1 MGRPEETPRAP
12 VPGRENGHA
21 PEGREPAPAGGR
33 RKRFGPEFIPLNL
46 SAPFIRRP
54 VATTLL
60 TIAVT
65 LAGMVAFFLLPV
77 APLPEVDFPVVRVQA
92 NMPGASPETMAATVA
107 TPLERALG
115 RIAGVTEMT
124 SSSSLGSTRII
135 LQFDLDRDIN
145 GAARDVQAAINAA
158 RSTLPTMPSN
168 PTYRKVNPSGA
179 PILILSVTSDVLSRT
194 QLYDAASTVLAQ
206 KISQIAGVG
215 EVTVGGGALP
225 AVRVDISPDALHRTG
240 LSMEDV
246 RAALAGANAFLPK
259 GHLENED
266 TSCTVVASD
275 QLRTAAQY
283 RKVIVAE
290 RDGVTIRLGDVATV
304 TDSSQ
309 DIRQMALSNGKPS
322 ILLIVFR
329 SPGANIIETVDR
341 VKAMIPQLRSW
352 LPESADLSV
361 RMDRSQT
368 IRASL
373 HEVEKSL
380 LLSMALVVLVVF
392 LFLRNG
398 RATSIPAV
406 AAPVSLIGT
415 FGVMYLCGYTLDNLS
430 LMALTVATGFVV
442 DDAIVVL
449 ENIVRRLEMG
459 EKPLRAALRGAR
471 EVGFTVISISLSLVA
486 VFIPILFMGGVVGR
500 LFREFSVVL
509 ATAVLVSMLVSL
521 TTTPMMCATLLR
533 PFDEELSRRSARLRA
548 GEGGRQ
554 GIFTRA
560 GQLWGRFLS
569 SMQEGYSRSLY
580 VVLDHW
586 KLTLTVLLLVV
597 AANVWMYIVVPKGF
611 FPQQD
616 TGVIMGGIRA
626 DQSASFQDMEV
637 KLARLVRILSADP
650 AVDQVSAHIS
660 GGRGGGGVFIS
671 LKPLEERGISAQQ
684 VIARLRGKMSSE
696 PGLQIFLQAAQDIMM
711 GGRSSRS
718 QYQYTLQA
726 DDLDSL
732 RRWGRRLQQEFAA
745 IPILKDVDSDI
756 EERGLQTL
764 LTVNRDALARL
775 GLTMKDVDAAL
786 NNAFGQRQVSTIYEE
801 KNQYRV
807 VLEYAL
813 PWLEGEDSLG
823 KVWLPGKDGAVP
835 LLGVAEV
842 SPAFAPLSVAHQGQ
856 FAAVT
861 LSFNLAEGASLS
873 QAQAAIDE
881 ARVRIGMPSTIVG
894 SFQGTAKMYSDTVK
908 EQALLILAALAALYI
923 VLGVLYES
931 LIHPLT
937 ILSTLPSAGIGAL
950 LALRACG
957 MEFSVIALIGVLLL
971 CGIVKKNAIM
981 MIDFAIEAARTR
993 NLPPREAI
1001 HEACRL
1007 RFRPIMMTTAAAILG
1022 AVPLALGQG
1031 DGAEIRQPL
1040 GITIVGGLLVS
1051 QLLTL
1056 YTTPVV
1062 YLCLDRARLRWRRR
1076 WWRLRYGERK
1086 AALLTAPCRQG

>member
-266 TSCTVVASD
+266 TSWTVVASD

-981 MIDFAIEAARTR
+981 MIDFAID
-993 NLPPREAI
+993 
-1001 HEACRL
+1001 EACRL

-1086 AALLTAPCRQG
+1086 AALLTALCRQG

>member
-266 TSCTVVASD
+266 TSWTVVASD

-449 ENIVRRLEMG
+449 ENVERIMSTEHLPPKEATAKAMSEVTAPVIAIV
-459 EKPLRAALRGAR
+459 
-471 EVGFTVISISLSLVA
+471 LVLCA
-486 VFIPILFMGGVVGR
+486 VFIPVSFMGGLAGQMYKQFAITISV
-500 LFREFSVVL
+500 SVVL
-509 ATAVLVSMLVSL
+509 SGIVALTLTPALCSLLLKPHAHDHQPARPFVIFNYFFGKTTHRYVRAVRFIKDHGLVSMVLFGCMIASLVFLFRVVPSGL
-521 TTTPMMCATLLR
+521 VPNEDQGYILGMTILDDGAVQNRTRDVTRVVVDTLRKNPVVETVMTLNGLDITSMSTKSNYGTFFAVLKPWSERKTPESSADAISAKVLGVTMMQPEAVTIGFTPPPISGMSTT
-533 PFDEELSRRSARLRA
+533 
-548 GEGGRQ
+548 GG
-554 GIFTRA
+554 F
-560 GQLWGRFLS
+560 
-569 SMQEGYSRSLY
+569 EGYIQMRGDGTIYDLENTANAFVAEATSRDENGRPKYPAIGSLRSLFSTGAPQLYANLDRERCKDMGISISDVFTAMNATFGALY
-580 VVLDHW
+580 VNDFNYLGRTFQVRLQAEADYRVLPESLHDVYVRTS
-586 KLTLTVLLLVV
+586 KGDMVPLDAIMTLERRTAPQTMERYNVFPAAHLMGEPAAGYSSGQALEAMEQV
-597 AANVWMYIVVPKGF
+597 AANMLSSDYGLGWVG
-611 FPQQD
+611 
-616 TGVIMGGIRA
+616 
-626 DQSASFQDMEV
+626 SALQE
-637 KLARLVRILSADP
+637 KLASADTTIIFVL
-650 AVDQVSAHIS
+650 ALVM
-660 GGRGGGGVFIS
+660 VF
-671 LKPLEERGISAQQ
+671 
-684 VIARLRGKMSSE
+684 
-696 PGLQIFLQAAQDIMM
+696 
-711 GGRSSRS
+711 
-718 QYQYTLQA
+718 
-726 DDLDSL
+726 
-732 RRWGRRLQQEFAA
+732 
-745 IPILKDVDSDI
+745 
-756 EERGLQTL
+756 
-764 LTVNRDALARL
+764 
-775 GLTMKDVDAAL
+775 
-786 NNAFGQRQVSTIYEE
+786 
-801 KNQYRV
+801 
-807 VLEYAL
+807 
-813 PWLEGEDSLG
+813 
-823 KVWLPGKDGAVP
+823 
-835 LLGVAEV
+835 
-842 SPAFAPLSVAHQGQ
+842 
-856 FAAVT
+856 
-861 LSFNLAEGASLS
+861 
-873 QAQAAIDE
+873 
-881 ARVRIGMPSTIVG
+881 
-894 SFQGTAKMYSDTVK
+894 
-908 EQALLILAALAALYI
+908 LILAAQYESWSLPLAVLTAVPFGVFGALVATWLRGLSNDVYFQVALVTLVGLAA
-923 VLGVLYES
+923 
-931 LIHPLT
+931 
-937 ILSTLPSAGIGAL
+937 
-950 LALRACG
+950 
-957 MEFSVIALIGVLLL
+957 
-971 CGIVKKNAIM
+971 KNAIL
-981 MIDFAIEAARTR
+981 IVEFAVEAWRGGRSLDVA
-993 NLPPREAI
+993 AM
-1001 HEACRL
+1001 HAARL
-1007 RFRPIMMTTAAAILG
+1007 RFRPIVMTSLAFILG
-1022 AVPLALGQG
+1022 CVPLAISS
-1031 DGAEIRQPL
+1031 GAGANSRHAI
-1040 GITIVGGLLVS
+1040 GTAVVGGMLAATCIA
-1051 QLLTL
+1051 TL
-1056 YTTPVV
+1056 FVPYFFRSIMRIS
-1062 YLCLDRARLRWRRR
+1062 LKL
-1076 WWRLRYGERK
+1076 
-1086 AALLTAPCRQG
+1086 QGKKDPNEGKKSFDEEEDI